1 MGLFSKKKKETK
13 KTLEKL
19 PQKRL
24 ERNMPQIEEEEKAKK
39 EMNNSSRKGKF

>member
-1 MGLFSKKKKETK
+1 MGLFNMKKKETK